1 MKMFFFHIYA
11 PTNHLVGTLLIVKGL
26 FSTIGP

>member
-1 MKMFFFHIYA
+1 MFFFDIYA